1 VPTLLVK
8 NVSEELLKELR
19 RLKVELGCK
28 TWAELLEVLVR
39 QKPRETFVLDREEVE
54 EIKRNVEEFLE
65 LRKIVSK
72 RWIGPP
78 SVLKEFR
85 EARDHEG
92 G

>member
-1 VPTLLVK
+1 MPTLLVK

-72 RWIGPP
+72 RWIEPP